1 MMAFILSR
9 LMIDGSNSTIIR
21 CEKAMI
27 SAAMT
32 PLSSAVFP
40 PRGLAG
46 QSALSMIG
54 QELLLPFG
62 RDEQ

>member
-1 MMAFILSR
+1 
-9 LMIDGSNSTIIR
+9 
-21 CEKAMI
+21 MI

-32 PLSSAVFP
+32 PLVFSSFP

-46 QSALSMIG
+46 QSALSIIG